1 MICQFYFDYFYI
13 TSSKRQSQRLISLEL
28 FVNEKNLDEADVLAK
43 IVGSVHSGVRNLS
56 ILPRRIAIKP
66 ELCRAGRV
74 QIWSLCKRPKL
85 LIRRICALPTLIPSI
100 KTDTCGVQT
109 ETKTDP
115 SFSH

>member
-56 ILPRRIAIKP
+56 ILPPSKDRDKARTLP
-66 ELCRAGRV
+66 GRSGSNLV
-74 QIWSLCKRPKL
+74 PL
-85 LIRRICALPTLIPSI
+85 
-100 KTDTCGVQT
+100 
-109 ETKTDP
+109 
-115 SFSH
+115 